1 MSIFSKLFKL
11 FLAVVFFPL
20 IPLLLLL
27 GYYQVHLKDNILETH
42 ANLAEMVASSM
53 GQHIEDLTWRLA
65 FAPQVTDALKTQKS
79 PVPVLNEALAVNPD
93 FVLLAVLS
101 KTGVEKY
108 RAAPNAELLRQLPT
122 LDLQNNPVLTQL
134 AAQPRLSITRFDV
147 VDERPISEFLYPL
160 ENGDFLYGVISFTDF
175 LARLQQARIGNT
187 GRIYIADE
195 KGQVYGGQYAPA
207 FDAAALRRAF
217 SSNATLLKN
226 IKTPQETYVGAFAAT
241 PMLGAYALVLQLK
254 AEAYRSIYHTNIMLL
269 LFLLTI
275 ATLAYFGAL
284 TFAERVGEPIEAL
297 SRAAAQVSRGNLDV
311 SVDPE
316 IGWGEFKRL
325 INAFNKMTADLKDY
339 QALRLQAQ
347 VSELKEQVFR
357 AVAHDLRA
365 PLLGL
370 QGYIYILQNGKVSE
384 AEKQNYLKLMGE
396 AAQNLSAL
404 LEDVLDVSRLEAG
417 MAQVHK
423 ESVDLRALVDE
434 VLGTLAP
441 TARQKNLKLSAQLD
455 VDRVPADPK
464 LLKRVLTNLVS
475 NAIKFT
481 EKGFVKVTALQDKK
495 AYIVHVQDSGIGLD
509 AQEIKG
515 LFHKYHQVHPGKP
528 GFGLG
533 LFISR
538 QLVEAHG
545 GSLKVTSEPGQ
556 GSIFTVRLPKE
567 TI

>member
-1 MSIFSKLFKL
+1 MS
-11 FLAVVFFPL
+11 
-20 IPLLLLL
+20 
-27 GYYQVHLKDNILETH
+27 
-42 ANLAEMVASSM
+42 
-53 GQHIEDLTWRLA
+53 
-65 FAPQVTDALKTQKS
+65 
-79 PVPVLNEALAVNPD
+79 
-93 FVLLAVLS
+93 
-101 KTGVEKY
+101 
-108 RAAPNAELLRQLPT
+108 
-122 LDLQNNPVLTQL
+122 
-134 AAQPRLSITRFDV
+134 
-147 VDERPISEFLYPL
+147 
-160 ENGDFLYGVISFTDF
+160 
-175 LARLQQARIGNT
+175 
-187 GRIYIADE
+187 
-195 KGQVYGGQYAPA
+195 
-207 FDAAALRRAF
+207 
-217 SSNATLLKN
+217 
-226 IKTPQETYVGAFAAT
+226 
-241 PMLGAYALVLQLK
+241 
-254 AEAYRSIYHTNIMLL
+254 
-269 LFLLTI
+269 
-275 ATLAYFGAL
+275 
-284 TFAERVGEPIEAL
+284 
-297 SRAAAQVSRGNLDV
+297 
-311 SVDPE
+311 
-316 IGWGEFKRL
+316 
-325 INAFNKMTADLKDY
+325 
-339 QALRLQAQ
+339 
-347 VSELKEQVFR
+347 
-357 AVAHDLRA
+357 
-365 PLLGL
+365 
-370 QGYIYILQNGKVSE
+370 
-384 AEKQNYLKLMGE
+384 E

-441 TARQKNLKLSAQLD
+441 TAQQKNLKLSAQLD